1 MGSTRHPCGAALLLL
16 LLLPGG
22 CSWQRPPE
30 ELIELRAVADP
41 LLRANHVRSG
51 PIHFTLESGETA
63 PFWATQAGLCPTT
76 VRSQAK
82 ENDSDPCESWA
93 HDAPGQSSNEGRRRV
108 ERLAYLLGTAG
119 VRTYAHGL
127 IGFDRSYF
135 LIHRHDPAGLR
146 CVIAHE
152 LTHFLRRH
160 AYLSSRIASERPEGM
175 AEEAR
180 LRADASLSQ
189 QQELAADR
197 NAMLMTAIA
206 GHDPADCIIALQA
219 DAELL
224 ADHPAEDPLGTH
236 PGHRR
241 RIAAAR
247 AYLRQGLA
255 NDLRIWREQ
264 HRRPTSSPPSWTW
277 NAADQLLTVETL
289 PVAPQPAGGETRR

>member
-1 MGSTRHPCGAALLLL
+1 MLLLL
-16 LLLPGG
+16 LLLGG

-30 ELIELRAVADP
+30 ELSEIRRVADP
-41 LLRANHVRSG
+41 LLRANHIRSG
-51 PIHFTLESGETA
+51 PIHFSLESGETA
-63 PFWATQAGLCPTT
+63 PYWATQAGLCPAA

-82 ENDSDPCESWA
+82 ENGNDPCESWA
-93 HDAPGQSSNEGRRRV
+93 HDAPGQSGNEGRRRV

-135 LIHRHDPAGLR
+135 LIHRHDSAGLR

-160 AYLSSRIASERPEGM
+160 AYLSSRAASERPEGM

-180 LRADASLSQ
+180 QRAEASLSQ

-206 GHDPADCIIALQA
+206 GHDPAACINGLQT

-224 ADHPAEDPLGTH
+224 ADHSPEDPLGTH
-236 PGHRR
+236 PGHHR

-247 AYLRQGLA
+247 SYLRQGLA
-255 NDLRIWREQ
+255 NDLRIWREKQ
-264 HRRPTSSPPSWTW
+264 RQTPAQPPRWSW
-277 NAADQLLTVETL
+277 NAADQLLTVETGPAENGPL
-289 PVAPQPAGGETRR
+289 GIQPADGEARR